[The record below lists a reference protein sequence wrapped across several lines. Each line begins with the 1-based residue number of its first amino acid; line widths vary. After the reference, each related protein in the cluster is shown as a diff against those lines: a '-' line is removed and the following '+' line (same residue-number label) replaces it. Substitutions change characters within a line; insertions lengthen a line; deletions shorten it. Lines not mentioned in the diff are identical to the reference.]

1 MPCSAPRKFVILE
14 NRFSIMMINVN
25 EFRMPFPKGWR
36 CRSRRLRSG
45 VPRAPHRSGSKVVG
59 EGKISGDMEM
69 KRFDIPMAVYQ
80 VIISKL
86 VWRMDL
92 QLTPGGIVH
101 CPY

>member
-1 MPCSAPRKFVILE
+1 
-14 NRFSIMMINVN
+14 
-25 EFRMPFPKGWR
+25 
-36 CRSRRLRSG
+36 
-45 VPRAPHRSGSKVVG
+45 
-59 EGKISGDMEM
+59 MEM